1 MKKQSTR
8 SKILQNYSRY
18 IYILYIFKNSFSF
31 KMPSLF
37 LKLDITFKLE
47 KIL

>member
-8 SKILQNYSRY
+8 SKIYQNYSKY
-18 IYILYIFKNSFSF
+18 IYIFKNSFSF

-37 LKLDITFKLE
+37 LKLDIAFKLE